1 MLDRHAI
8 LLVEDNEDDVF
19 IMQSAWRKAEVSNP
33 LQVVSDGDEAVSY
46 LSGEGQYA
54 DRQKYPLPVVIFL
67 DLNMPKRNGFEV
79 LQWLRA
85 EDALKRIVVNIL
97 SASSR
102 REDVAHA
109 FDCGA
114 NAYLVKPSRV
124 DGLIEMLRAWHCL
137 GQFSAFPGPE

>member
-1 MLDRHAI
+1 MFDRRSI
-8 LLVEDNEDDVF
+8 LLVEDSEDDVF
-19 IMQSAWRKAEVSNP
+19 IMQTAWRKAEVPNP
-33 LQVVSDGDEAVSY
+33 LHVVSDGDEAVSY
-46 LSGEGQYA
+46 LGGAGPYA
-54 DRQKYPLPVVIFL
+54 DREKHPLPVVIFL

-79 LQWLRA
+79 LQWLRG

-114 NAYLVKPSRV
+114 NGYLVKPSRV
-124 DGLIEMLRAWHCL
+124 DGLIEMLKAWHCL
-137 GQFSAFPGPE
+137 GRFSAFPGSE